1 MILAKGKLAADAALH
16 SPELS
21 VQLKSSARDVRCEQ
35 SPFPFDLP
43 IKNYED
49 LTKRCLVPRILIVFF
64 MPADQDEWLTH
75 TEDELVLRRCAY
87 WLSLRGG
94 PATTNETEKRV
105 HLPRENLVTQESLK
119 QLLVRV
125 SREEEF

>member
-1 MILAKGKLAADAALH
+1 MVDA
-16 SPELS
+16 S
-21 VQLKSSARDVRCEQ
+21 RR
-35 SPFPFDLP
+35 
-43 IKNYED
+43 
-49 LTKRCLVPRILIVFF
+49 T
-64 MPADQDEWLTH
+64 
-75 TEDELVLRRCAY
+75 ELVLRRCAY

-125 SREEEF
+125 SREEELLVMASLSAGAASA